1 MICEYGFKHQSLR
14 LNGDECDY
22 VYSTL
27 TSEGRHTNN
36 PNHILVLFR
45 EEISAEIDKK
55 TGSVNT
61 KEIIKSYSITP
72 TALYNYIDYIEIVEA
87 RKAANEAKQQ
97 ASMAIQLSAYSLII
111 AVLLGLFG
119 VFLTIIQIITN

>member
-1 MICEYGFKHQSLR
+1 MICEYGFKHQSFSLSALFNDLR

-36 PNHILVLFR
+36 PNHILVLFK

-55 TGSVNT
+55 N
-61 KEIIKSYSITP
+61 
-72 TALYNYIDYIEIVEA
+72 
-87 RKAANEAKQQ
+87 RQC
-97 ASMAIQLSAYSLII
+97 
-111 AVLLGLFG
+111 
-119 VFLTIIQIITN
+119 

>member
-1 MICEYGFKHQSLR
+1 MDVLKEKNIILMICEYGFKHQSLR

-36 PNHILVLFR
+36 PNHILVLFK

-55 TGSVNT
+55 N
-61 KEIIKSYSITP
+61 
-72 TALYNYIDYIEIVEA
+72 
-87 RKAANEAKQQ
+87 RQC
-97 ASMAIQLSAYSLII
+97 
-111 AVLLGLFG
+111 
-119 VFLTIIQIITN
+119 